1 MSRDHQSIQHA
12 TRSYESWLARHTNL
26 VRADLRLKHRKMAS
40 DPFTFLRGTFY
51 RWLQLWP
58 SVCDSL
64 LDAPRITA
72 IGDVHLENFGTWR
85 DAEGRLIWGVND
97 IDDACQLP
105 YVHDLVRLGTSARL
119 AHQQKQLD
127 VSIRDVSE
135 AVLEGYRLSL
145 SRDGQPIVLAERN
158 HWLAQIAITQL
169 HDPAEFWAELNNL
182 SRPSNPSPRAVLG
195 AALPRSATDIRI
207 ARRVAGVGSL
217 GRPRFVGLGLVG
229 GSEVAREAKALVP
242 SAAAWLNGVSERAAD
257 KFTLLTRAVRVPDPF
272 LFIHKKW
279 VVRRLAPDCTKITI
293 DQLPRKRDHR
303 KLLRAMGWETANM
316 HLGSAKRRTLEH
328 DLNRRR
334 KRWLEDAVEAMTDA
348 VETDWK
354 AWVKARG

>member
-1 MSRDHQSIQHA
+1 MPREHQTIEHA
-12 TRSYESWLARHTNL
+12 TRSYESWLARQTNV

-64 LDAPRITA
+64 LDAPRIIA

-97 IDDACQLP
+97 VDDACQLP

-119 AHQQKQLD
+119 AHQQNQLD

-135 AVLEGYRLSL
+135 ALLEGYRESL
-145 SRDGQPIVLAERN
+145 ARDGRPIVLAEQN
-158 HWLAQIAITQL
+158 QWLAQIAITQL
-169 HDPAEFWAELNNL
+169 HDPAEFWKQLNKRARA
-182 SRPSNPSPRAVLG
+182 SGRAPRDVLRV
-195 AALPRSATDIRI
+195 ALPTSATDIRI

-217 GRPRFVGLGLVG
+217 GRPRFVGLALVG

-242 SAAAWLNGVSERAAD
+242 SAATWLNGTSERAAD
-257 KFTLLTRAVRVPDPF
+257 KFLLLNRAVRVPDPF
-272 LFIHKKW
+272 LSIHRRW
-279 VVRRLAPDCTKITI
+279 VVRRLAPDCTKISI

-303 KLLRAMGWETANM
+303 KLLRAMGWETANL
-316 HLGSAKRRTLEH
+316 HLGSATRRTLEH
-328 DLNRRR
+328 DLNRRH
-334 KRWLEDAVEAMTDA
+334 KRWLEDAVEAMTDE
-348 VETDWK
+348 VEKDWK
-354 AWVKARG
+354 VWAHRHA